1 MNREKSC
8 KRKGKTRGGKKK
20 RKKEKEKKKSE
31 QGRPRPRPGGRRATP
46 RRLGTR
52 APNPHLAGR
61 RDAAEVE
68 VDRGDL
74 LLLFLVVLLM
84 AKKATSSFLPFAGR
98 DPPPT
103 TTTSPSNELPDLCAP
118 PARSRV
124 GSFLATEGIVYSSL
138 IAPSVFWGYFTWFFG
153 FLIRRGGGL
162 RHAPGGVLFSAS
174 SPPFSPTTTL
184 PRRPKAPERR
194 I

>member
-1 MNREKSC
+1 MQEKREN
-8 KRKGKTRGGKKK
+8 KRGEKKKGKG
-20 RKKEKEKKKSE
+20 EKKKSE
-31 QGRPRPRPGGRRATP
+31 QGRLRPRPGGRRATP

-61 RDAAEVE
+61 RDAAEAE

-74 LLLFLVVLLM
+74 LLLFLVVLM

-124 GSFLATEGIVYSSL
+124 GSFLATEGIVCSSL
-138 IAPSVFWGYFTWFFG
+138 IAPSVFWGYFTWFFV

-174 SPPFSPTTTL
+174 SPPFSPH
-184 PRRPKAPERR
+184 PPPSQEDRRLRGVEFDRLR
-194 I
+194 G